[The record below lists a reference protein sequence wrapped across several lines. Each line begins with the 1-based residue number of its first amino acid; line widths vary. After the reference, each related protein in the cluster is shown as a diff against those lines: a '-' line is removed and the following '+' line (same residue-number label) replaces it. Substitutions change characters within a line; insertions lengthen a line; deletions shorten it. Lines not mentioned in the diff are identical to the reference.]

1 MILAEAGYHVDAVD
15 YTEGMLEKAKENAGE
30 LCRNIHFQRMD
41 AQKLE
46 FEDNTF
52 DVVISRNL
60 TWNLEHPDVAYREW
74 VRVLKVGGKLLNF
87 DANWYGYLYEEEQR
101 KAYENDR
108 KNVEN
113 NSLDDHYLCTD
124 IERMERIALQVP
136 LSKIRRPEWDV
147 KTLREAGLLGIY
159 TDTEIWKTVWSEEER
174 LNYQSTPMFMVT
186 GVKPDHFLNLPVVEG
201 EKPKDSWRL
210 ETENLLFR
218 QPLSVEKSG
227 KTVLVTAGLHAGEY
241 VGIQTLIELS
251 KKLNP
256 EKVNGQLVLVKVLN
270 RQDFEKR
277 AGSISWEDGK
287 NLNRVFPGKK
297 MAQEWSAWQQ
307 PSQNP

>member
-1 MILAEAGYHVDAVD
+1 
-15 YTEGMLEKAKENAGE
+15 
-30 LCRNIHFQRMD
+30 MD
-41 AQKLE
+41 AQKLD

-74 VRVLKVGGKLLNF
+74 VRVLKAGGTLLNF

-136 LSKIRRPEWDV
+136 LSKISRPQWDV
-147 KTLREAGLLGIY
+147 KTLREAGLLGIH

-186 GVKPDHFLNLPVVEG
+186 GVKPDHFLNLPGVVG
-201 EKPKDSWRL
+201 E
-210 ETENLLFR
+210 
-218 QPLSVEKSG
+218 
-227 KTVLVTAGLHAGEY
+227 
-241 VGIQTLIELS
+241 
-251 KKLNP
+251 
-256 EKVNGQLVLVKVLN
+256 
-270 RQDFEKR
+270 
-277 AGSISWEDGK
+277 
-287 NLNRVFPGKK
+287 
-297 MAQEWSAWQQ
+297 
-307 PSQNP
+307 